1 MWVLP
6 EYKEYDYVEGKF
18 TVTLPYEAE
27 EPTEKESYLEFTD
40 PDGKWT
46 MTLAPI
52 TAGQLSNRITE
63 LEYAQSNRE
72 GGAKQVKKEETTIS
86 GMNAIVFSS
95 NLDEAKNEN
104 GSSKPQ

>member
-1 MWVLP
+1 MIMWRGNLRLL
-6 EYKEYDYVEGKF
+6 F
-18 TVTLPYEAE
+18 PYEAE

-63 LEYAQSNRE
+63 LEYAQNARE
-72 GGAKQVKKEETTIS
+72 GGAKQVKTEETTIS

-95 NLDEAKNEN
+95 NLDEAKTDRIRQQYIWEAEN
-104 GSSKPQ
+104 MLQF